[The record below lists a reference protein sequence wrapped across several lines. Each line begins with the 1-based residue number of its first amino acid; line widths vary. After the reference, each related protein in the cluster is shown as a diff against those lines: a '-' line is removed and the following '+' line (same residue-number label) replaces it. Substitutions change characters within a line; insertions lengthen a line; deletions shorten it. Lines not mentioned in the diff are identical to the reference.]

1 MAHWITRFASN
12 TLPTVMPTQE
22 IGGGMIVNG
31 LVSLP
36 GGGIHD
42 AHGADDAPMMLPYRI
57 TIWGEVFG
65 TGSTSLRTNINAI
78 RALTGQRGDLVR
90 KQTPTAAE
98 RETVTARLQTIGLS
112 RQSDHIQYVPIR
124 LDFQVLSHPWAG
136 TSHTVSTAFNTSGTL
151 SLVCNNGGN
160 AAVEDAV
167 LTVTPHGTAMTG
179 MTIKVSGAT
188 DLRWVG
194 TLGTTAALV
203 VDCGAATVTN
213 DGTDAY
219 DELTIGA
226 DHAQTAWLRLEPGN
240 TTITITRTGAEN
252 SSVVSVVY
260 RDGWA

>member
-1 MAHWITRFASN
+1 MWITRFASN
-12 TLPTVMPTQE
+12 TLPTVMPIQD
-22 IGGGMIVNG
+22 IGLGRIEPGTVQ
-31 LVSLP
+31 LP
-36 GGGIHD
+36 GGRVHD
-42 AHGADDAPMMLPYRI
+42 AHGDDDAPVALPYRI
-57 TIWGEVFG
+57 TISAEVFG

-90 KQTPTAAE
+90 KQTPTATE
-98 RETVTARLQTIGLS
+98 RETVTARMEQFEQ
-112 RQSDHIQYVPIR
+112 RRDSDHIQYVPIR
-124 LDFQVLSHPWAG
+124 LTFLVLSHPWLG

-213 DGTDAY
+213 DGADAY